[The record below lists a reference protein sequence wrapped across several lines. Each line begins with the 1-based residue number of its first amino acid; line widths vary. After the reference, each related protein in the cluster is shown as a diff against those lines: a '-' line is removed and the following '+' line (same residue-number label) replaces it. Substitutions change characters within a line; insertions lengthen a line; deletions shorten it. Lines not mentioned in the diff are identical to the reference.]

1 MASFDNGTAR
11 YINHTEKILVWET
24 TTDDQAN
31 ELTKNLF
38 LKSKHIVDQ
47 IGPWDKARKQ
57 HPIKGNVRITFL
69 VSDGLY
75 FGEGP
80 MNVLFN
86 DALAS
91 PALTAA
97 TRLMQY
103 LTEKSLQQN
112 K

>member
-1 MASFDNGTAR
+1 
-11 YINHTEKILVWET
+11 V
-24 TTDDQAN
+24 
-31 ELTKNLF
+31 
-38 LKSKHIVDQ
+38 
-47 IGPWDKARKQ
+47 
-57 HPIKGNVRITFL
+57 VRSNKT
-69 VSDGLY
+69 GH
-75 FGEGP
+75 
-80 MNVLFN
+80 N